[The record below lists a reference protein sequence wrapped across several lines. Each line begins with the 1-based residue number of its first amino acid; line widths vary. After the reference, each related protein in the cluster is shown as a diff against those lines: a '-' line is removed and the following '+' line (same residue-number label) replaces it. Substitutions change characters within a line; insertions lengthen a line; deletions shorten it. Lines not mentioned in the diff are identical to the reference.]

1 MTIPPANRT
10 DLLQVFEQVAGEFD
24 QVQRQV
30 NQREQSIKQALDEL
44 DRLRGISPWSQSSL
58 PPEHPFLSFARACQ
72 QNLDERFEEW
82 IRQVRNYDRNT
93 RFRSTFGDSL
103 LIFVY
108 GKVKAGKSS
117 LGNYLAYGRTEPDPQ
132 LITAAM
138 PKPVFFSETSTNL
151 CEQTDDAQIRLNG
164 HFGVDVVEAT
174 SSIQGFRLPGLTW
187 IDSPGLHSVNEANGE
202 LTKDYVDSA
211 DLVIFLSNSESPGR
225 RSDLDEAAG
234 LLRKGKN
241 LMLLITGSDITDV
254 DVDDEGKEVTTL
266 VMKSDSDRQSQI
278 DYVNKA
284 LREWVPELTPDD
296 VKVHSI
302 SVCYAEEG
310 VDEEQADRWH
320 DSGLAGFATD
330 IERLARAEGLQI
342 KRQVPLKNLLTFCH
356 QLRDSIEL
364 QQGILTD
371 MHCELANSRKELQGS
386 TDRILSQLQQRLPAE
401 IDRLADEHALD
412 DQGFSAAC
420 WALFDRQYAQYVSE
434 LCQAIGQKF
443 EDVSHTAQSVAPAG
457 KPLPGFT
464 SRTQR
469 VEYESRRSENI
480 GKAGGAGLGGWGGAE
495 AGAVLGSMVAP
506 GVGTVIGG
514 LIGAAVGGW
523 LGAKAGGAA
532 GSQFNESGA
541 FDIIVGDNR
550 DEVSLTT
557 REHFI
562 NHAEDRLNRFYNQ
575 LDQLCFVDIST
586 WLQKLRQALKD
597 LDALAAQQI
606 KEIHKELNHGTA

>member
-1 MTIPPANRT
+1 MTTPPASRT
-10 DLLQVFEQVAGEFD
+10 ELLQVFEQVAGEFN
-24 QVQRQV
+24 QVQHQV
-30 NQREQSIKQALDEL
+30 NQREQTIKQTLDEL
-44 DRLRGISPWSQSSL
+44 DRLRGIAPWNQSSL
-58 PPEHPFLSFARACQ
+58 PSEHPLLSFAKACQ
-72 QNLDERFEEW
+72 QKLDKRFEDW
-82 IRQVRNYDRNT
+82 IRQVRSYDRNT
-93 RFRSTFGDSL
+93 HFRSTFGDSL

-117 LGNYLAYGRTEPDPQ
+117 LGNYLAYGRTEPNPQ
-132 LITAAM
+132 LIADAM
-138 PKPVFFSETSTNL
+138 PKPAFFSETSTNL
-151 CEQTDDAQIRLNG
+151 CEQTDDAKIRQNG
-164 HFGVDVVEAT
+164 CFGVDVVEAT

-187 IDSPGLHSVNEANGE
+187 IDSPGLHSVNAVNGD
-202 LTKDYVDSA
+202 LTKEYVDSA

-241 LMLLITGSDITDV
+241 LMLLITGSDTTDV
-254 DVDDEGKEVTTL
+254 DVDDDGNLVENL
-266 VMKSDSDRQSQI
+266 VMKSDSDRQMQI
-278 DYVNKA
+278 NHVIRA
-284 LREWVPELTPDD
+284 LRERAPDLTLDD
-296 VKVHSI
+296 VRMHSI

-310 VDEEQADRWH
+310 TDEEQVDRWY

-342 KRQVPLKNLLTFCH
+342 KRQVPLKNLQTFCH

-371 MHCELANSRKELQGS
+371 MHCELANARKELQGS

-412 DQGFSAAC
+412 DQSFSTAC
-420 WALFDRQYAQYVSE
+420 WALFDQQYAQHVSE
-434 LCQAIGQKF
+434 LCEAIGQKF
-443 EDVSHTAQSVAPAG
+443 EDVSHAAQSVAPAG

-469 VEYESRRSENI
+469 VEYESHRSENI

-514 LIGAAVGGW
+514 FIGAAVGGW

-541 FDIIVGDNR
+541 FDIVVGDNR

-562 NHAEDRLNRFYNQ
+562 NHAEDRLNRLYNQ
-575 LDQLCFVDIST
+575 LDQLCFVDISN
-586 WLQKLRQALKD
+586 WLQKIRQALKD
-597 LDALAAQQI
+597 LDTLATQQI
-606 KEIHKELNHGTA
+606 KEIQKELNHGTA

>member
-1 MTIPPANRT
+1 MTTSPASRT
-10 DLLQVFEQVAGEFD
+10 ELLQVFKQVAGEFD

-30 NQREQSIKQALDEL
+30 DQHERSIKQALDEL
-44 DRLRGISPWSQSSL
+44 DRIRGISPWNQSSL

-132 LITAAM
+132 LIADAVH
-138 PKPVFFSETSTNL
+138 KPVFFSETSTNL
-151 CEQTDDAQIRLNG
+151 CEQTDDAQIRQNG
-164 HFGVDVVEAT
+164 RFGVDVVEAT

-187 IDSPGLHSVNEANGE
+187 IDSPGLHSVNSANGE

-241 LMLLITGSDITDV
+241 LMLLITGSDTTDV
-254 DVDDEGKEVTTL
+254 DVDDDGDLVENL
-266 VMKSDSDRQSQI
+266 VMKADSERQQQI
-278 DYVNKA
+278 VYVTQA
-284 LREWVPELTPDD
+284 LREQVPERALDD
-296 VKVHSI
+296 VKIHSI
-302 SVCYAEEG
+302 SVRYGEEG
-310 VDEEQADRWH
+310 TAEEQADRWRN
-320 DSGLAGFATD
+320 SGLAGFAAD
-330 IERLARAEGLQI
+330 IERLARAEGLHI
-342 KRQVPLKNLLTFCH
+342 KRQVPLKNLQTFC
-356 QLRDSIEL
+356 QGLRDSIKL
-364 QQGILTD
+364 QLSILAD
-371 MHCELANSRKELQGS
+371 MQCKMVQARKELQGS
-386 TDRILSQLQQRLPAE
+386 TDRTLSQLQQRLPTE

-412 DQGFSAAC
+412 DRGFSAAC
-420 WALFDRQYAQYVSE
+420 WALFDRLYAQCVGE

-443 EDVSHTAQSVAPAG
+443 EDVSHAAQSVAPAG
-457 KPLPGFT
+457 KPLPGFA
-464 SRTQR
+464 SRTRR
-469 VEYESRRSENI
+469 VEYQSRRNEGI

-495 AGAVLGSMVAP
+495 AGAALGTMVAP
-506 GVGTVIGG
+506 GVGTVVGG

-541 FDIIVGDNR
+541 FDIVVGDNR

-562 NHAEDRLNRFYNQ
+562 NHAEDRLNRLYNQ
-575 LDQLCFVDIST
+575 LDQLCFVDFSN
-586 WLQKLRQALKD
+586 WLQKLRQALND

-606 KEIHKELNHGTA
+606 NEIHKELNHGVA